1 MKTKQNKKKSR
12 EFRSR
17 LFYKNKMYFIAS
29 VIMTIVMSFLNLMI
43 SWLIQQIMDS
53 MANQNMQSVVRCAW
67 IAASVVIAY
76 TVANAVYRAVYP
88 RFLQRAM
95 QQYRDY
101 AFSRLTQK
109 SLRSF
114 SKEGTALYVSALT
127 NDCTS
132 IENNYLAATFTLIE
146 LLFCF
151 LGALIMMLYY
161 SPVMLVL
168 AVALSFLPVAVSMT
182 AGNRL
187 TEQEKEISK
196 KNERF
201 VSIVNELLSGFPVI
215 KSFRAEA
222 QASRLFSQRNEQ
234 AEEAKKNKRR
244 TEQLISLL
252 ANDAGIIAQMGIF
265 LAGAWLAIS
274 GKGVTAGV
282 VIVFVQLMNYILN
295 PISQVPL
302 LWSNRKAAIALMEK
316 LSDALSENVREEGR
330 EKLNGFSEKIEV
342 KDLTYGYE
350 PESPVLKDL
359 DVQFDAGKS
368 YAIVGGSGS
377 GKSTLLNLLMG
388 SSSNYQGE
396 ICIDGVSIKNIE
408 SESLY
413 QLMTSVQ
420 QNVFVFN
427 DTIRNNVTMFHEFP
441 DKEVTLALERS
452 GLSEFIEKRGE
463 DFVCGEN
470 GANLSGGERQR
481 ISIAR
486 ALLRKSPILLVD
498 EATAALDAA
507 TARAVSF
514 SILNL
519 VGMTRIVVT
528 HRLEEA
534 ILRRYDKILVMK
546 NGTICEQEI
555 SIRLCSRKDNFILC
569 FRLRTEEDNSWCY
582 SSWISQYLQ
591 QHEGEW
597 ISRAGHLEQVFSK

>member
-1 MKTKQNKKKSR
+1 MKTKQNKKKNR
-12 EFRSR
+12 EFIHQ
-17 LFYKNKMYFIAS
+17 LYYKNRINFIVA
-29 VIMTIVMSFLNLMI
+29 IILTIAMSSLNLMI
-43 SWLIQQIMDS
+43 SWLIQQIMDCT
-53 MANQNMQSVVRCAW
+53 ANQDMQALVRSAW

-132 IENNYLAATFTLIE
+132 IENNYLASTFTLIE

-161 SPVMLVL
+161 SPMMLVL

-215 KSFRAEA
+215 KSFRAET

-350 PESPVLKDL
+350 PESHVLKDL

-427 DTIRNNVTMFHEFP
+427 DTIRNNVTMFHEFS

-514 SILNL
+514 SILHL

-546 NGTICEQEI
+546 NGTICEQG
-555 SIRLCSRKDNFILC
+555 NFDTLMQQKGQ
-569 FRLRTEEDNSWCY
+569 FY
-582 SSWISQYLQ
+582 SLFQIA
-591 QHEGEW
+591 H
-597 ISRAGHLEQVFSK
+597 

>member
-1 MKTKQNKKKSR
+1 MKQNKKKSR
-12 EFRSR
+12 EFKRR
-17 LFYKNKMYFIAS
+17 LFYKNKMCFIAS

-146 LLFCF
+146 FLFCF

-215 KSFRAEA
+215 KSFRAET

-244 TEQLISLL
+244 TEQMISLL

-350 PESPVLKDL
+350 PESHVLKDL

-463 DFVCGEN
+463 EFVCGEN

-546 NGTICEQEI
+546 NGTICEQG
-555 SIRLCSRKDNFILC
+555 NFDTLMKQKGQ
-569 FRLRTEEDNSWCY
+569 FY
-582 SSWISQYLQ
+582 SLFQIA
-591 QHEGEW
+591 H
-597 ISRAGHLEQVFSK
+597 

>member
-1 MKTKQNKKKSR
+1 MKTKQNKKKNR
-12 EFRSR
+12 EFIHQ
-17 LFYKNKMYFIAS
+17 LYYKNRINFI
-29 VIMTIVMSFLNLMI
+29 VTIILTIAMSSLNLMI
-43 SWLIQQIMDS
+43 SWLIQQIMDCT
-53 MANQNMQSVVRCAW
+53 ANQDMQALVRSAW
-67 IAASVVIAY
+67 IVIIVVVIY
-76 TVANAVYRAVYP
+76 TIANVKYRAVYP

-215 KSFRAEA
+215 KSFRAET

-546 NGTICEQEI
+546 NGTICEQG
-555 SIRLCSRKDNFILC
+555 NFDTLMQQKGQ
-569 FRLRTEEDNSWCY
+569 FY
-582 SSWISQYLQ
+582 SLFQIA
-591 QHEGEW
+591 H
-597 ISRAGHLEQVFSK
+597 

>member
-12 EFRSR
+12 EFIHQ
-17 LFYKNKMYFIAS
+17 LYYKNRMNFI
-29 VIMTIVMSFLNLMI
+29 VTIILTIAMSSLNLMI

-53 MANQNMQSVVRCAW
+53 MANQNMQAVVRCAW

-146 LLFCF
+146 FLFCF

-215 KSFRAEA
+215 KSFRAET

-234 AEEAKKNKRR
+234 TEEAKKNKRR

-274 GKGVTAGV
+274 NKGVTAGV

-350 PESPVLKDL
+350 PESHVLKDL

-420 QNVFVFN
+420 QNVFIFN

-441 DKEVTLALERS
+441 DREVTLALERS

-546 NGTICEQEI
+546 NGTICEQG
-555 SIRLCSRKDNFILC
+555 NFDTLMQQKGQ
-569 FRLRTEEDNSWCY
+569 FY
-582 SSWISQYLQ
+582 SLFQIA
-591 QHEGEW
+591 H
-597 ISRAGHLEQVFSK
+597 

>member
-1 MKTKQNKKKSR
+1 MKTKQNKKKNR
-12 EFRSR
+12 EFIHQ
-17 LFYKNKMYFIAS
+17 LYYKNRINFI
-29 VIMTIVMSFLNLMI
+29 VTIILTIAMSSLNLMI
-43 SWLIQQIMDS
+43 SWLIQQIMDCT
-53 MANQNMQSVVRCAW
+53 ANQDMQALVRSAW
-67 IAASVVIAY
+67 IVIIVVVIY
-76 TVANAVYRAVYP
+76 TIANVMYRAVYP

-215 KSFRAEA
+215 KSFRAET

-330 EKLNGFSEKIEV
+330 EKLNSFSEKIEV

-463 DFVCGEN
+463 EFVCGEN

-546 NGTICEQEI
+546 NGTICEQGKFDT
-555 SIRLCSRKDNFILC
+555 LMQQKGQF
-569 FRLRTEEDNSWCY
+569 Y
-582 SSWISQYLQ
+582 SLFQIA
-591 QHEGEW
+591 H
-597 ISRAGHLEQVFSK
+597 

>member
-1 MKTKQNKKKSR
+1 MKTKQNKKKNR
-12 EFRSR
+12 EFIHQ
-17 LFYKNKMYFIAS
+17 LYYKNRINFI
-29 VIMTIVMSFLNLMI
+29 VTIILTIAMSSLNLMI
-43 SWLIQQIMDS
+43 SWLIQQIMDCT
-53 MANQNMQSVVRCAW
+53 ANQDMQALVRSAW
-67 IAASVVIAY
+67 IVIIVVVIY
-76 TVANAVYRAVYP
+76 TIANVMYRAVYP

-215 KSFRAEA
+215 KRFRAET

-463 DFVCGEN
+463 EFVCGEN

-546 NGTICEQEI
+546 NGTICEQG
-555 SIRLCSRKDNFILC
+555 NFDTLMQQKGQ
-569 FRLRTEEDNSWCY
+569 FY
-582 SSWISQYLQ
+582 SLFQIA
-591 QHEGEW
+591 H
-597 ISRAGHLEQVFSK
+597 

>member
-1 MKTKQNKKKSR
+1 MKTKQNKKKNR
-12 EFRSR
+12 EFIHQ
-17 LFYKNKMYFIAS
+17 LYYKNRINFI
-29 VIMTIVMSFLNLMI
+29 VTIILTIAMSSLNLMI
-43 SWLIQQIMDS
+43 SWLIQQIMDCT
-53 MANQNMQSVVRCAW
+53 ANQDMQALVRSAW
-67 IAASVVIAY
+67 IVIIVVVIY
-76 TVANAVYRAVYP
+76 TIANVMYRAVYP

-151 LGALIMMLYY
+151 WGALIMMLYY

-215 KSFRAEA
+215 KSFRAET

-546 NGTICEQEI
+546 NGTICEQG
-555 SIRLCSRKDNFILC
+555 NFDTLMQQKGQ
-569 FRLRTEEDNSWCY
+569 FY
-582 SSWISQYLQ
+582 SLFQIA
-591 QHEGEW
+591 H
-597 ISRAGHLEQVFSK
+597 

>member
-1 MKTKQNKKKSR
+1 MKQNKKKSR
-12 EFRSR
+12 EFKRR
-17 LFYKNKMYFIAS
+17 LFYKNKMCFIAS

-146 LLFCF
+146 FLFCF

-215 KSFRAEA
+215 KSFRAET

-234 AEEAKKNKRR
+234 TEEAKKNKRR

-274 GKGVTAGV
+274 NKGVTAGV

-350 PESPVLKDL
+350 PESHVLKDL

-420 QNVFVFN
+420 QNVFIFN

-441 DKEVTLALERS
+441 DREVTLALERS

-546 NGTICEQEI
+546 NGTICEQG
-555 SIRLCSRKDNFILC
+555 NFDTLMQQKGQ
-569 FRLRTEEDNSWCY
+569 FY
-582 SSWISQYLQ
+582 SLFQIA
-591 QHEGEW
+591 H
-597 ISRAGHLEQVFSK
+597 

>member
-12 EFRSR
+12 EFIHQ
-17 LFYKNKMYFIAS
+17 LYYKNRINFI
-29 VIMTIVMSFLNLMI
+29 VTIILTIAMSSLNLMI
-43 SWLIQQIMDS
+43 SWLIQQIMDCT
-53 MANQNMQSVVRCAW
+53 ANQDMQALVRSAW
-67 IAASVVIAY
+67 IVIIVVVIY
-76 TVANAVYRAVYP
+76 TIANVMYRAVYP

-151 LGALIMMLYY
+151 WGALIMMLYY
-161 SPVMLVL
+161 SPMMLVL

-215 KSFRAEA
+215 KSFRAET

-274 GKGVTAGV
+274 SKGVTAGV
-282 VIVFVQLMNYILN
+282 VIVFVQLMNYVLN

-463 DFVCGEN
+463 EFVCGEN

-519 VGMTRIVVT
+519 IGMTRIVVT

-546 NGTICEQEI
+546 NGTICEQG
-555 SIRLCSRKDNFILC
+555 NFDTLMQQKGQ
-569 FRLRTEEDNSWCY
+569 FY
-582 SSWISQYLQ
+582 SLFQIA
-591 QHEGEW
+591 H
-597 ISRAGHLEQVFSK
+597 

>member
-1 MKTKQNKKKSR
+1 MKQNKKKSR
-12 EFRSR
+12 EFIHQ
-17 LFYKNKMYFIAS
+17 LYYKNRINFIVA
-29 VIMTIVMSFLNLMI
+29 IILTIAMSSLNLMI
-43 SWLIQQIMDS
+43 SWLIQQIMDCT
-53 MANQNMQSVVRCAW
+53 ANQDMQALVRSAW

-187 TEQEKEISK
+187 TEQEKEISE

-215 KSFRAEA
+215 KSFRAET

-350 PESPVLKDL
+350 PESHVLKDM
-359 DVQFDAGKS
+359 DAQFDAGKS

-377 GKSTLLNLLMG
+377 GKSTLLNLLIG

-427 DTIRNNVTMFHEFP
+427 DTIRNNVTMFHEFS

-546 NGTICEQEI
+546 NGTICEQG
-555 SIRLCSRKDNFILC
+555 NFDTLMQQKGQFYSL
-569 FRLRTEEDNSWCY
+569 FR
-582 SSWISQYLQ
+582 IA
-591 QHEGEW
+591 H
-597 ISRAGHLEQVFSK
+597 

>member
-12 EFRSR
+12 EFIHQ
-17 LFYKNKMYFIAS
+17 LYYKNRMNFI
-29 VIMTIVMSFLNLMI
+29 VTIILTIAMSSLNLMI

-53 MANQNMQSVVRCAW
+53 MANQNMQAVVRCAW

-114 SKEGTALYVSALT
+114 SKEGTALYISALT

-151 LGALIMMLYY
+151 WGALIMMLYY

-168 AVALSFLPVAVSMT
+168 AVALSFLPVAVSMK

-274 GKGVTAGV
+274 NKGVTAGV

-330 EKLNGFSEKIEV
+330 EKLNVFSEKIEV

-396 ICIDGVSIKNIE
+396 ICIDSVSIKNIE

-427 DTIRNNVTMFHEFP
+427 DTIRNNVTMFHEFS

-486 ALLRKSPILLVD
+486 ALLRKSPIILVD

-546 NGTICEQEI
+546 NGTICEQG
-555 SIRLCSRKDNFILC
+555 NFDTLMQQKGQ
-569 FRLRTEEDNSWCY
+569 FY
-582 SSWISQYLQ
+582 SLFQIA
-591 QHEGEW
+591 H
-597 ISRAGHLEQVFSK
+597 

>member
-1 MKTKQNKKKSR
+1 MKTKQNKKKNR
-12 EFRSR
+12 EFIHQ
-17 LFYKNKMYFIAS
+17 LYYKNRINFI
-29 VIMTIVMSFLNLMI
+29 VTIILTIAMSSLNLMI
-43 SWLIQQIMDS
+43 SWLIQQIMDCT
-53 MANQNMQSVVRCAW
+53 ANQDMQALVRSAW
-67 IAASVVIAY
+67 IVIIVVVIYTIANVIAY

-215 KSFRAEA
+215 KSFRAET

-463 DFVCGEN
+463 EFVCGEN

-546 NGTICEQEI
+546 NGTICEQG
-555 SIRLCSRKDNFILC
+555 NFDTLMQQKGQ
-569 FRLRTEEDNSWCY
+569 FY
-582 SSWISQYLQ
+582 SLFQIA
-591 QHEGEW
+591 H
-597 ISRAGHLEQVFSK
+597 

>member
-1 MKTKQNKKKSR
+1 MKQNKKKSR
-12 EFRSR
+12 EFIHQ
-17 LFYKNKMYFIAS
+17 LYYKNRINFI
-29 VIMTIVMSFLNLMI
+29 VTIILTIAMSSLNLMI

-76 TVANAVYRAVYP
+76 TVANAVHRAVYP

-114 SKEGTALYVSALT
+114 SKESTALYVSALT

-146 LLFCF
+146 FLFCF

-201 VSIVNELLSGFPVI
+201 VSSVNELLSGFPVI
-215 KSFRAEA
+215 KSFRAET

-274 GKGVTAGV
+274 NKGVTAGV

-350 PESPVLKDL
+350 PESHVLKDL

-388 SSSNYQGE
+388 SSSNYRGE

-420 QNVFVFN
+420 QNVFIFN

-441 DKEVTLALERS
+441 DREVTLALERS

-546 NGTICEQEI
+546 NGTICEQG
-555 SIRLCSRKDNFILC
+555 NFDTLMQQKGQ
-569 FRLRTEEDNSWCY
+569 FY
-582 SSWISQYLQ
+582 SLFQIA
-591 QHEGEW
+591 H
-597 ISRAGHLEQVFSK
+597 

>member
-1 MKTKQNKKKSR
+1 MKQNKKKSR
-12 EFRSR
+12 EFKRR
-17 LFYKNKMYFIAS
+17 LFYKNKMCFIAS

-146 LLFCF
+146 FLFCF

-215 KSFRAEA
+215 KSFRAET

-244 TEQLISLL
+244 TEQMISLL

-350 PESPVLKDL
+350 PESHVLKDL

-420 QNVFVFN
+420 QNVFAFN

-546 NGTICEQEI
+546 NGTICEQG
-555 SIRLCSRKDNFILC
+555 NFDTLMQQKGQ
-569 FRLRTEEDNSWCY
+569 FY
-582 SSWISQYLQ
+582 SLFQIA
-591 QHEGEW
+591 H
-597 ISRAGHLEQVFSK
+597 

>member
-1 MKTKQNKKKSR
+1 MKTKQNKKKNR
-12 EFRSR
+12 EFIHQ
-17 LFYKNKMYFIAS
+17 LYYKNRINFI
-29 VIMTIVMSFLNLMI
+29 VTIILTIAMSSLNLMI

-53 MANQNMQSVVRCAW
+53 MANQNMQSAVRCAW

-146 LLFCF
+146 FLFCF

-168 AVALSFLPVAVSMT
+168 AVALSFLPMAVSMT

-215 KSFRAEA
+215 KSFRAET

-350 PESPVLKDL
+350 PESHVLKDL

-546 NGTICEQEI
+546 NGTICEQG
-555 SIRLCSRKDNFILC
+555 NFDTLMQQKGQ
-569 FRLRTEEDNSWCY
+569 FY
-582 SSWISQYLQ
+582 SLFQIA
-591 QHEGEW
+591 H
-597 ISRAGHLEQVFSK
+597 

>member
-1 MKTKQNKKKSR
+1 MKQDKKKSR
-12 EFRSR
+12 EFKYR
-17 LFYKNKMYFIAS
+17 LFYKNKICFIAS

-215 KSFRAEA
+215 KSFRAET

-330 EKLNGFSEKIEV
+330 EKINGFSEKIEV

-350 PESPVLKDL
+350 PESHVLKDL

-427 DTIRNNVTMFHEFP
+427 DTIRNNVTMFHEFS
-441 DKEVTLALERS
+441 DKEVALALEGS

-546 NGTICEQEI
+546 NGTICEQG
-555 SIRLCSRKDNFILC
+555 NFDTLMQQKGQ
-569 FRLRTEEDNSWCY
+569 FY
-582 SSWISQYLQ
+582 SLFQIA
-591 QHEGEW
+591 H
-597 ISRAGHLEQVFSK
+597 

>member
-1 MKTKQNKKKSR
+1 MKTKQNKNKNR
-12 EFRSR
+12 EFIHQ
-17 LFYKNKMYFIAS
+17 LYYKNRINFI
-29 VIMTIVMSFLNLMI
+29 VTIILTIAMSSLNLMI
-43 SWLIQQIMDS
+43 SWLIQQIMDCT
-53 MANQNMQSVVRCAW
+53 ANQDMQALVRSAW
-67 IAASVVIAY
+67 IVIIVVVIY
-76 TVANAVYRAVYP
+76 TIANVMYRAVYP

-215 KSFRAEA
+215 KSFRAET

-463 DFVCGEN
+463 EFVCGEN

-546 NGTICEQEI
+546 NGTICEQG
-555 SIRLCSRKDNFILC
+555 NFDTLMQQKGQ
-569 FRLRTEEDNSWCY
+569 FY
-582 SSWISQYLQ
+582 SLFQIA
-591 QHEGEW
+591 H
-597 ISRAGHLEQVFSK
+597 

>member
-12 EFRSR
+12 EFIHQ
-17 LFYKNKMYFIAS
+17 LYYKNRMNFI
-29 VIMTIVMSFLNLMI
+29 VTIILTIAMSSLNLMI
-43 SWLIQQIMDS
+43 SWLIQQIMDCT
-53 MANQNMQSVVRCAW
+53 ANQDMQALVRSAW
-67 IAASVVIAY
+67 IVIIVVVIY
-76 TVANAVYRAVYP
+76 TIANVMYRAVYP

-132 IENNYLAATFTLIE
+132 IENNYLVATFTLIE

-187 TEQEKEISK
+187 TEQEKKISK

-215 KSFRAEA
+215 KSFRAET

-244 TEQLISLL
+244 TEQLISLM

-282 VIVFVQLMNYILN
+282 VIVFVQLMNYVLN

-316 LSDALSENVREEGR
+316 LSDALLENVREEGR
-330 EKLNGFSEKIEV
+330 EKINGFSEKIEV
-342 KDLTYGYE
+342 KDLTYGYG
-350 PESPVLKDL
+350 PESHVLKDL

-427 DTIRNNVTMFHEFP
+427 DTIRNNVTMFHEFS

-452 GLSEFIEKRGE
+452 GLSELIEKRGE

-546 NGTICEQEI
+546 NGTICEQG
-555 SIRLCSRKDNFILC
+555 NFDTLMQQKGQ
-569 FRLRTEEDNSWCY
+569 FY
-582 SSWISQYLQ
+582 SLFQIA
-591 QHEGEW
+591 H
-597 ISRAGHLEQVFSK
+597 

>member
-1 MKTKQNKKKSR
+1 MKTKQNKKKNR
-12 EFRSR
+12 EFIHQ
-17 LFYKNKMYFIAS
+17 LYYKNRINFIVA
-29 VIMTIVMSFLNLMI
+29 IILTIAMSSLNLMI
-43 SWLIQQIMDS
+43 SWLIQQIMDCT
-53 MANQNMQSVVRCAW
+53 ANQDMQALVRSAW

-132 IENNYLAATFTLIE
+132 IENNYLASTFTLIE

-161 SPVMLVL
+161 SPMMLVL

-215 KSFRAEA
+215 KSFRAET

-427 DTIRNNVTMFHEFP
+427 DTIRNNVTMFHEFS

-452 GLSEFIEKRGE
+452 GLSELIEKRGE

-546 NGTICEQEI
+546 NGTICEQG
-555 SIRLCSRKDNFILC
+555 NFDTLMQQKGQ
-569 FRLRTEEDNSWCY
+569 FY
-582 SSWISQYLQ
+582 SLFQIA
-591 QHEGEW
+591 H
-597 ISRAGHLEQVFSK
+597 

>member
-1 MKTKQNKKKSR
+1 MKQNKKKSR
-12 EFRSR
+12 EFKRR
-17 LFYKNKMYFIAS
+17 LFYKNKMCFIAS

-146 LLFCF
+146 FLFCF

-274 GKGVTAGV
+274 NKGVTAGV

-330 EKLNGFSEKIEV
+330 EKLNVFSEKIEV
-342 KDLTYGYE
+342 EDLTYGYE

-396 ICIDGVSIKNIE
+396 ICIDSVSIKNIE

-427 DTIRNNVTMFHEFP
+427 DTIRNNVTMFHEFS

-486 ALLRKSPILLVD
+486 ALLRKSPIILVD

-546 NGTICEQEI
+546 NGTICEQG
-555 SIRLCSRKDNFILC
+555 NFDTLMQQKGQ
-569 FRLRTEEDNSWCY
+569 FY
-582 SSWISQYLQ
+582 SLFQIA
-591 QHEGEW
+591 H
-597 ISRAGHLEQVFSK
+597 

>member
-1 MKTKQNKKKSR
+1 MKQNKKKSR
-12 EFRSR
+12 EFKRR
-17 LFYKNKMYFIAS
+17 LFYKNKMCFIAS

-151 LGALIMMLYY
+151 WGALIMMLYY

-168 AVALSFLPVAVSMT
+168 AVALSFLPVAVSMK

-274 GKGVTAGV
+274 NKGVTAGV
-282 VIVFVQLMNYILN
+282 VIVFVQLMNYILK

-350 PESPVLKDL
+350 PESHVLKDL

-546 NGTICEQEI
+546 NGTICEQG
-555 SIRLCSRKDNFILC
+555 NFDTLMQQKGQ
-569 FRLRTEEDNSWCY
+569 FY
-582 SSWISQYLQ
+582 SLFQIA
-591 QHEGEW
+591 H
-597 ISRAGHLEQVFSK
+597 

>member
-1 MKTKQNKKKSR
+1 MKQNKKKSR
-12 EFRSR
+12 EFRRR
-17 LFYKNKMYFIAS
+17 LFYKNKICFIAS

-53 MANQNMQSVVRCAW
+53 MANQNMQSAVRCAW
-67 IAASVVIAY
+67 IAVSVVIAY

-146 LLFCF
+146 FLFCF

-215 KSFRAEA
+215 KSFRAET
-222 QASRLFSQRNEQ
+222 QASRLFSQRKEQ
-234 AEEAKKNKRR
+234 AAEAKKTKRR

-350 PESPVLKDL
+350 PESHVLKDL
-359 DVQFDAGKS
+359 DVQFDEGKS

-546 NGTICEQEI
+546 NGTICEQG
-555 SIRLCSRKDNFILC
+555 NFDTLMQQKGQ
-569 FRLRTEEDNSWCY
+569 FY
-582 SSWISQYLQ
+582 SLFQIA
-591 QHEGEW
+591 H
-597 ISRAGHLEQVFSK
+597 

>member
-1 MKTKQNKKKSR
+1 MKTKQNKKKNR
-12 EFRSR
+12 EFIHQ
-17 LFYKNKMYFIAS
+17 LYYKNRINFI
-29 VIMTIVMSFLNLMI
+29 VTIILTIAMSSLNLMI
-43 SWLIQQIMDS
+43 SWLIQQIMDCT
-53 MANQNMQSVVRCAW
+53 ANQDMQALVRSAW
-67 IAASVVIAY
+67 IVIIVVVIY
-76 TVANAVYRAVYP
+76 TIANVMYRAVYP

-215 KSFRAEA
+215 KSFRAET

-350 PESPVLKDL
+350 PESHVLKDM
-359 DVQFDAGKS
+359 DAQFDAGKS

-413 QLMTSVQ
+413 QMMTSVQ

-546 NGTICEQEI
+546 NGTICEQG
-555 SIRLCSRKDNFILC
+555 NFDTLMQQKGQ
-569 FRLRTEEDNSWCY
+569 FY
-582 SSWISQYLQ
+582 SLFQIA
-591 QHEGEW
+591 H
-597 ISRAGHLEQVFSK
+597 

>member
-1 MKTKQNKKKSR
+1 MKQNKKKSR
-12 EFRSR
+12 EFKRR
-17 LFYKNKMYFIAS
+17 LFYKNKMCFIAS

-146 LLFCF
+146 FLFCF

-215 KSFRAEA
+215 KSFRAET

-330 EKLNGFSEKIEV
+330 EKLNVFSEKIEV

-350 PESPVLKDL
+350 PESHVLKDL

-546 NGTICEQEI
+546 NGTICEQG
-555 SIRLCSRKDNFILC
+555 NFDTLMQQKGQ
-569 FRLRTEEDNSWCY
+569 FY
-582 SSWISQYLQ
+582 SLFQIA
-591 QHEGEW
+591 H
-597 ISRAGHLEQVFSK
+597 

>member
-1 MKTKQNKKKSR
+1 MKQNKKKSR
-12 EFRSR
+12 EFRRR
-17 LFYKNKMYFIAS
+17 LFYKNKMCFIAS

-101 AFSRLTQK
+101 TFLRLTQK

-146 LLFCF
+146 FLFCF

-215 KSFRAEA
+215 KSFRAET

-274 GKGVTAGV
+274 NKGVTAGV

-302 LWSNRKAAIALMEK
+302 LWSNRKAAIALVEK

-350 PESPVLKDL
+350 PESHVLKDL

-396 ICIDGVSIKNIE
+396 ICIDSVSIKNIE

-534 ILRRYDKILVMK
+534 ILRRYDKIFVMK
-546 NGTICEQEI
+546 NGTICEQG
-555 SIRLCSRKDNFILC
+555 NFDTLMQQKGQ
-569 FRLRTEEDNSWCY
+569 FY
-582 SSWISQYLQ
+582 SLFQIA
-591 QHEGEW
+591 H
-597 ISRAGHLEQVFSK
+597 

>member
-1 MKTKQNKKKSR
+1 MKQNKKKSR
-12 EFRSR
+12 EFRCR
-17 LFYKNKMYFIAS
+17 LFYKNKMCFIAS

-53 MANQNMQSVVRCAW
+53 MANQNMQSAVRCAW

-168 AVALSFLPVAVSMT
+168 AVALSFLPVAVSMK

-274 GKGVTAGV
+274 NKGVTAGV

-330 EKLNGFSEKIEV
+330 EKLNVFSEKIEV

-396 ICIDGVSIKNIE
+396 ICIDSVSIKNIE

-427 DTIRNNVTMFHEFP
+427 DTIRNNVTMFHEFS

-470 GANLSGGERQR
+470 GANMSGGERQR

-486 ALLRKSPILLVD
+486 ALLRKSPIILVD

-534 ILRRYDKILVMK
+534 ILRHYDKILVMK
-546 NGTICEQEI
+546 NGTICEQG
-555 SIRLCSRKDNFILC
+555 NFDTLMQQKGQ
-569 FRLRTEEDNSWCY
+569 FY
-582 SSWISQYLQ
+582 SLFQIA
-591 QHEGEW
+591 H
-597 ISRAGHLEQVFSK
+597 

>member
-12 EFRSR
+12 EFIHQ
-17 LFYKNKMYFIAS
+17 LYYKNRINFI
-29 VIMTIVMSFLNLMI
+29 VTIILTIAMSSLNLMI
-43 SWLIQQIMDS
+43 SWLIQQIMDCT
-53 MANQNMQSVVRCAW
+53 ANQDMQALVRSAW
-67 IAASVVIAY
+67 IVIIVVVIY
-76 TVANAVYRAVYP
+76 TIANVMYRAVYP

-161 SPVMLVL
+161 SPMMLVL

-215 KSFRAEA
+215 KSFRAET

-274 GKGVTAGV
+274 SKGVTAGV
-282 VIVFVQLMNYILN
+282 VIVFVQLMNYVLN

-452 GLSEFIEKRGE
+452 GLSEFIEKHGE
-463 DFVCGEN
+463 EFVCGEN

-534 ILRRYDKILVMK
+534 MLRRYDKILVMK
-546 NGTICEQEI
+546 NGTICEQG
-555 SIRLCSRKDNFILC
+555 NFDTLMQQKGQ
-569 FRLRTEEDNSWCY
+569 FY
-582 SSWISQYLQ
+582 SLFQIA
-591 QHEGEW
+591 H
-597 ISRAGHLEQVFSK
+597 

>member
-12 EFRSR
+12 EFIHQ
-17 LFYKNKMYFIAS
+17 LYYKNRMNFI
-29 VIMTIVMSFLNLMI
+29 VTIILTIAMSSLNLMI

-53 MANQNMQSVVRCAW
+53 MANQNMQAVVRCAW

-151 LGALIMMLYY
+151 WGALIMMLYY

-168 AVALSFLPVAVSMT
+168 AVALSFLPVAVSMK

-274 GKGVTAGV
+274 NKGVTAGV

-330 EKLNGFSEKIEV
+330 EKLNVFSEKIEV

-396 ICIDGVSIKNIE
+396 ICIDSVSIKNIE

-427 DTIRNNVTMFHEFP
+427 DTIRNNVTMFHEFS

-486 ALLRKSPILLVD
+486 ALLRKSPIILVD

-534 ILRRYDKILVMK
+534 ILCRYDKILVMK
-546 NGTICEQEI
+546 NGTICEQG
-555 SIRLCSRKDNFILC
+555 NFDTLMQQKGQ
-569 FRLRTEEDNSWCY
+569 FY
-582 SSWISQYLQ
+582 SLFQIA
-591 QHEGEW
+591 H
-597 ISRAGHLEQVFSK
+597 

>member
-1 MKTKQNKKKSR
+1 MKTKQNKKKNR
-12 EFRSR
+12 EFIHQ
-17 LFYKNKMYFIAS
+17 LYYKNRINFIVA
-29 VIMTIVMSFLNLMI
+29 IILTIAMSSLNLMI
-43 SWLIQQIMDS
+43 SWLIQQIMDCT
-53 MANQNMQSVVRCAW
+53 ANQDMQALVRSAW

-350 PESPVLKDL
+350 PESHVLKDL

-441 DKEVTLALERS
+441 DKEVTLVLERS

-546 NGTICEQEI
+546 NGTICEQG
-555 SIRLCSRKDNFILC
+555 NFDTLMQQKGQ
-569 FRLRTEEDNSWCY
+569 FY
-582 SSWISQYLQ
+582 SMFQIA
-591 QHEGEW
+591 H
-597 ISRAGHLEQVFSK
+597 

>member
-12 EFRSR
+12 EFIHQ
-17 LFYKNKMYFIAS
+17 LYYKNRMNFI
-29 VIMTIVMSFLNLMI
+29 VTIILTIAMSSLNLMI

-53 MANQNMQSVVRCAW
+53 MANQNMQAVVRCAW

-151 LGALIMMLYY
+151 WGALIMMLYY

-168 AVALSFLPVAVSMT
+168 AVALSFLPVAVSMK

-252 ANDAGIIAQMGIF
+252 ANDAGLIAQMGIF

-274 GKGVTAGV
+274 NKGVTAGV

-330 EKLNGFSEKIEV
+330 EKLNVFSEKIEV

-396 ICIDGVSIKNIE
+396 ICIDSVSIKNIE

-546 NGTICEQEI
+546 NGTICEQG
-555 SIRLCSRKDNFILC
+555 NFDTLMQQKGQ
-569 FRLRTEEDNSWCY
+569 FY
-582 SSWISQYLQ
+582 SLFQIA
-591 QHEGEW
+591 H
-597 ISRAGHLEQVFSK
+597 

>member
-1 MKTKQNKKKSR
+1 MKTKQNKKKNR
-12 EFRSR
+12 EFIHQ
-17 LFYKNKMYFIAS
+17 LYYKNRINFIVA
-29 VIMTIVMSFLNLMI
+29 IILTIAMSSLNLMI
-43 SWLIQQIMDS
+43 SWLIQQIMDCT
-53 MANQNMQSVVRCAW
+53 ANQDMQALVRSAW
-67 IAASVVIAY
+67 IVIIVVVIY
-76 TVANAVYRAVYP
+76 TIANVMYRAVYP

-132 IENNYLAATFTLIE
+132 IENNYLASTFTLIE

-161 SPVMLVL
+161 SPMMLVL

-215 KSFRAEA
+215 KSFRAET

-350 PESPVLKDL
+350 PESHVLKDL

-463 DFVCGEN
+463 EFVCGEN

-546 NGTICEQEI
+546 NGTICEQG
-555 SIRLCSRKDNFILC
+555 NFDTLMQQKGQ
-569 FRLRTEEDNSWCY
+569 FY
-582 SSWISQYLQ
+582 SLFQIA
-591 QHEGEW
+591 H
-597 ISRAGHLEQVFSK
+597 

>member
-1 MKTKQNKKKSR
+1 MKTKQNKKKNR
-12 EFRSR
+12 EFIHQ
-17 LFYKNKMYFIAS
+17 LYYKNRINFI
-29 VIMTIVMSFLNLMI
+29 VTIILTIAMSSLNLMI
-43 SWLIQQIMDS
+43 SWLIQQIMDCT
-53 MANQNMQSVVRCAW
+53 ANQDMQALVRSER
-67 IAASVVIAY
+67 IVIIVVVIY
-76 TVANAVYRAVYP
+76 TIANVMYRAVYP

-201 VSIVNELLSGFPVI
+201 VSIVNELLSGFPGI
-215 KSFRAEA
+215 KSFRAET

-463 DFVCGEN
+463 EFVCGEN

-546 NGTICEQEI
+546 NGTICEQG
-555 SIRLCSRKDNFILC
+555 NFDTLMQQIGQ
-569 FRLRTEEDNSWCY
+569 FY
-582 SSWISQYLQ
+582 SLFQIA
-591 QHEGEW
+591 H
-597 ISRAGHLEQVFSK
+597 

>member
-1 MKTKQNKKKSR
+1 MKQNKKKSR
-12 EFRSR
+12 EFIHQ
-17 LFYKNKMYFIAS
+17 LYYKNRMNFI
-29 VIMTIVMSFLNLMI
+29 VTIILTIAMSSLNLMI

-114 SKEGTALYVSALT
+114 SKESTALYVSALT

-196 KNERF
+196 KNEHF

-215 KSFRAEA
+215 KSFRAET

-244 TEQLISLL
+244 TEQMISLL

-350 PESPVLKDL
+350 LESPVLKDL

-546 NGTICEQEI
+546 NGTICEQG
-555 SIRLCSRKDNFILC
+555 NFDTLMQQKGQ
-569 FRLRTEEDNSWCY
+569 FY
-582 SSWISQYLQ
+582 SLFQIA
-591 QHEGEW
+591 H
-597 ISRAGHLEQVFSK
+597 

>member
-1 MKTKQNKKKSR
+1 MKTKQNKKKNR
-12 EFRSR
+12 EFIHQ
-17 LFYKNKMYFIAS
+17 LYYKNRINFI
-29 VIMTIVMSFLNLMI
+29 VTIILTIAMSSLNLMI
-43 SWLIQQIMDS
+43 SWLIQQIMDCT
-53 MANQNMQSVVRCAW
+53 ANQDMQALVRSAW
-67 IAASVVIAY
+67 IVIIVVVIY
-76 TVANAVYRAVYP
+76 TIANVMYRAVYP

-215 KSFRAEA
+215 KSFRAET

-265 LAGAWLAIS
+265 LAGAWLAII

-463 DFVCGEN
+463 EFVCGEN

-546 NGTICEQEI
+546 NGTICEQG
-555 SIRLCSRKDNFILC
+555 NFDTLMQQKGQ
-569 FRLRTEEDNSWCY
+569 FY
-582 SSWISQYLQ
+582 SLFQIA
-591 QHEGEW
+591 H
-597 ISRAGHLEQVFSK
+597 

>member
-1 MKTKQNKKKSR
+1 MKTKQNKKKNR
-12 EFRSR
+12 EFIHQ
-17 LFYKNKMYFIAS
+17 LYYKNRINFIVA
-29 VIMTIVMSFLNLMI
+29 IILTIAMSSLNLMI
-43 SWLIQQIMDS
+43 SWLIQQIMDCT
-53 MANQNMQSVVRCAW
+53 ANQDMQALVRSAW

-215 KSFRAEA
+215 KSFRAET

-463 DFVCGEN
+463 EFVCGEN

-546 NGTICEQEI
+546 NGTICEQG
-555 SIRLCSRKDNFILC
+555 NFDTLMQQKGQ
-569 FRLRTEEDNSWCY
+569 FY
-582 SSWISQYLQ
+582 SLFQIA
-591 QHEGEW
+591 H
-597 ISRAGHLEQVFSK
+597 

>member
-1 MKTKQNKKKSR
+1 MKQNKKKSR
-12 EFRSR
+12 EFRRR
-17 LFYKNKMYFIAS
+17 LFYKNKMCFIAS

-215 KSFRAEA
+215 KSFRAET

-350 PESPVLKDL
+350 PESHVLKDM
-359 DVQFDAGKS
+359 DAQFDAGKS

-463 DFVCGEN
+463 EFVCGEN

-546 NGTICEQEI
+546 NGTICEQGKFDT
-555 SIRLCSRKDNFILC
+555 LMQQKGQF
-569 FRLRTEEDNSWCY
+569 Y
-582 SSWISQYLQ
+582 SLFQIA
-591 QHEGEW
+591 H
-597 ISRAGHLEQVFSK
+597 

>member
-12 EFRSR
+12 EFIHQ
-17 LFYKNKMYFIAS
+17 LYYKNRMNFI
-29 VIMTIVMSFLNLMI
+29 VTIILTIAMSSLNLMI

-53 MANQNMQSVVRCAW
+53 MANQNMQAVVRCAW

-151 LGALIMMLYY
+151 WGALIMMLYY

-168 AVALSFLPVAVSMT
+168 AVALSFLPVAVSMK

-274 GKGVTAGV
+274 NKGVTAGV

-330 EKLNGFSEKIEV
+330 EKLNVFSEKIEV

-396 ICIDGVSIKNIE
+396 ICIDSVSIKNIE

-452 GLSEFIEKRGE
+452 GLSEFIEKRGK

-498 EATAALDAA
+498 EATSALDAA

-546 NGTICEQEI
+546 NGTICEQG
-555 SIRLCSRKDNFILC
+555 NFDTLMQQKGQ
-569 FRLRTEEDNSWCY
+569 FY
-582 SSWISQYLQ
+582 SLFQIA
-591 QHEGEW
+591 H
-597 ISRAGHLEQVFSK
+597 

>member
-1 MKTKQNKKKSR
+1 MSVGEKMKQNKKKSR
-12 EFRSR
+12 EFRRR
-17 LFYKNKMYFIAS
+17 LFYKNKICFIAS

-53 MANQNMQSVVRCAW
+53 MANQNMQSAVRCAW
-67 IAASVVIAY
+67 IAVSVVIAY

-146 LLFCF
+146 FLFCF

-215 KSFRAEA
+215 KSFRAET

-350 PESPVLKDL
+350 PESHVLKDL
-359 DVQFDAGKS
+359 DVQFDEGKS

-546 NGTICEQEI
+546 NGTICEQG
-555 SIRLCSRKDNFILC
+555 NFDTLMQQKGQ
-569 FRLRTEEDNSWCY
+569 FY
-582 SSWISQYLQ
+582 SLFQIA
-591 QHEGEW
+591 H
-597 ISRAGHLEQVFSK
+597 

>member
-1 MKTKQNKKKSR
+1 MKTKQNKKKNR
-12 EFRSR
+12 EFIHQ
-17 LFYKNKMYFIAS
+17 LYYKNRINFI
-29 VIMTIVMSFLNLMI
+29 VTIILTIAMSSLNLMI
-43 SWLIQQIMDS
+43 SWLIQQIMDCT
-53 MANQNMQSVVRCAW
+53 ANQDMQALVRSAW
-67 IAASVVIAY
+67 IVIIVVVIY
-76 TVANAVYRAVYP
+76 TIANVMYRAVYP

-161 SPVMLVL
+161 SPMMLVL

-215 KSFRAEA
+215 KSFRAET

-274 GKGVTAGV
+274 SKGVTAGV
-282 VIVFVQLMNYILN
+282 VIVFVQLMNYVLN

-427 DTIRNNVTMFHEFP
+427 DTIRNNVAMFHEFP

-463 DFVCGEN
+463 EFVCGEN

-546 NGTICEQEI
+546 NGTICEQG
-555 SIRLCSRKDNFILC
+555 NFDTLMQQKGQ
-569 FRLRTEEDNSWCY
+569 FY
-582 SSWISQYLQ
+582 SLFQIA
-591 QHEGEW
+591 H
-597 ISRAGHLEQVFSK
+597 